1 MHSRLILLILILI
14 PAVTA
19 AHWESVELKHNW
31 DLTSKG
37 FCSQTTQ
44 CLVRASYNESLDNQ
58 PEKYWTELANANRP
72 KCIQDKQ
79 YLSDNYCENGKWSSR
94 TKLIAQ
100 QLLKIAGTNNFAL
113 YCDKYQNVLNEY
125 KYNTDY
131 GTVTTFL
138 GKNCDK
144 PNRKK
149 ENCVNNICV
158 IKYGDKVAFGTA
170 INTNIS
176 SDFSPLQALNYSQ
189 TKCDGKTNSGY
200 NPCGDYV
207 YYNPNTES
215 IIYAPGISPMPTVTQ
230 TEIDYVEDSYEKL
243 KDYTY
248 DYVYDPNFERYN
260 YTHYKV
266 TPLFQNIYIAKDG
279 QDFFY
284 GFKQENISQPPTSYA
299 GWYYNNIDLPDQAC
313 DRYIKRYDSRANC
326 EEQPSDTEFYI
337 VAYKKPPASTLDRHV
352 SIIDAWQDMTGK
364 IRIYK

>member
-1 MHSRLILLILILI
+1 MRAKLILLLLII
-14 PAVTA
+14 TPAVMA
-19 AHWESVELKHNW
+19 AHWEEVELKHNW
-31 DLTSKG
+31 DRTSHG
-37 FCSQTTQ
+37 YCIQESQ
-44 CLVRASYNESLDNQ
+44 CLVRESYNESLDNQ
-58 PEKYWTELANANRP
+58 PDTYWTGTAYADRP

-79 YLSDNYCENGKWSSR
+79 YLSDYYCENGEWSSR

-100 QLLKIAGTNNFAL
+100 QLLKIAGTNDFAL

-125 KYNTDY
+125 QYNTDY

-138 GKNCDK
+138 GKYCSQ
-144 PNRKK
+144 PGNRRT

-158 IKYGDKVAFGTA
+158 IKYADKVAFGTA

-176 SDFSPLQALNYSQ
+176 SDESPLQALNYSK

-207 YYNPNTES
+207 YYNPDIQS
-215 IIYAPGISPMPTVTQ
+215 IIYAPEVSPMPAVTQ

-248 DYVYDPNFERYN
+248 DYVYDITVKAYN
-260 YTHYKV
+260 HTHYKV
-266 TPLFQNIYIAKDG
+266 TPLFQYIYITKDG
-279 QDFFY
+279 EDFFY
-284 GFKQENISQPPTSYA
+284 GFKQENISQPSTSYA
-299 GWYYNNIDLPDQAC
+299 GWYYSNIELPDQAC

-337 VAYKKPPASTLDRHV
+337 VAYKSDPKDKHV

-364 IRIYK
+364 LRIFK

>member
-1 MHSRLILLILILI
+1 MRAKLILLFLII
-14 PAVTA
+14 MPAVMA
-19 AHWESVELKHNW
+19 AHWESVELKYNW

-44 CLVRASYNESLDNQ
+44 CLVRALYNESLDNQ
-58 PEKYWTELANANRP
+58 PDKYWAGIANADKP

-100 QLLKIAGTNNFAL
+100 QLLAIAGTNSFAL

-138 GKNCDK
+138 GGYCKQ
-144 PNRKK
+144 PGNRRT

-158 IKYGDKVAFGTA
+158 IKYGTKVAFGTA

-176 SDFSPLQALNYSQ
+176 SDFSPLQALNHSK
-189 TKCDGKTNSGY
+189 TKCDGKTSTGY
-200 NPCGDYV
+200 NPCGDSV
-207 YYNPNTES
+207 YYNPDTQS
-215 IIYAPGISPMPTVTQ
+215 IIYAPGVSPMPAVTQ

-248 DYVYDPNFERYN
+248 DYVYDFNNWRYN
-260 YTHYKV
+260 YTYYNI
-266 TPLFQNIYIAKDG
+266 TPQFRHIYITKDG

-284 GFKQENISQPPTSYA
+284 GFKQENISQPPVSYA

-337 VAYKKPPASTLDRHV
+337 VAYKRDPNDKNV

-364 IRIYK
+364 LRIYK